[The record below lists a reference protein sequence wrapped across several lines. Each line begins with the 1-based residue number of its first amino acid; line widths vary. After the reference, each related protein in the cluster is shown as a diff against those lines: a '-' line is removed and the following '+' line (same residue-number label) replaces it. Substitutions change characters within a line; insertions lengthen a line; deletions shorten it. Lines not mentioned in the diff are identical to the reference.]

1 MLPSPPSSCSLH
13 SLHFTSRLHSGC
25 TLLALCLRRQLH
37 DVWHDGIEGYR
48 GISRDIEGYRGI
60 GARPYPYREG
70 HRGRGTSGTSG
81 TCSLH
86 RVEINTHLLRQA
98 TDLHGKECGNKFPSK
113 DVDKVGTSDVHRDIR
128 HQTDDLVFKFRP
140 KSCRIPIL
148 ALLAHLA
155 LLISH
160 LSTNQSQPES
170 KNVENHCSMRELY
183 TPVFGMLVSGHS
195 HAVWKYPVFKYSNI
209 QASTSCQLPHVSKCF
224 KCPNTFYFY
233 FFKMNQTAPWVLPGH
248 QVPVRR
254 IRSQR
259 KS

>member
-1 MLPSPPSSCSLH
+1 MCG
-13 SLHFTSRLHSGC
+13 TMG
-25 TLLALCLRRQLH
+25 
-37 DVWHDGIEGYR
+37 
-48 GISRDIEGYRGI
+48 SRDIEGYRGI

-195 HAVWKYPVFKYSNI
+195 HAVWKYPVFKYSSINELP
-209 QASTSCQLPHVSKCF
+209 ASTCLKMFQVSKHVLF
-224 KCPNTFYFY
+224 L
-233 FFKMNQTAPWVLPGH
+233 FFQDESNCTLGVARTPGACAKNSLTAKVLNW
-248 QVPVRR
+248 
-254 IRSQR
+254 